1 MRNVISC
8 CKKPGLVASLLAWLL
23 LTAVASAAAEDS
35 SDDDQGAT
43 DSPVSDS
50 GQPQRDSPW
59 LLTPT
64 FSVDPKLGRNIGAI
78 AAYLHRFDEAS
89 PVSLTGATLSYS
101 NTDSLVSAVFTDLYW
116 GADHHRLT
124 AGAAYGDINNE
135 YDDFLGS
142 GQTVETNDDVKSLFM
157 RYRYRVVGNWFFGGQ
172 LVRTNYVIGV
182 PAPEEVVNNQVGLMG
197 FNATGLGLVV
207 ERDGRNHVRNP
218 TSGSHLVVDGTR
230 YSSSDDQPDL
240 DNGDLLEEL
249 LPEDSLIGSKG
260 DFDVLRGNFNH
271 YSSLGHWFTQDSA
284 PETVLAVQA
293 YTRLT
298 HDAPV
303 SGYSSVIVPGYTRGN
318 YLGENSVGAQFDLR
332 MPVSARW
339 GVVVFGGIGCLF
351 GDGVSS
357 NATSQSCSDELYPG
371 IGAGVSW
378 LVKPESGVV
387 MRIEVAK
394 GSGDNSAAYLRFGH
408 PF

>member
-1 MRNVISC
+1 MRKILSC
-8 CKKPGLVASLLAWLL
+8 CTNPGLFFSLLVWLVV
-23 LTAVASAAAEDS
+23 TAVASAAAEESVAGDGEALEPSTNDS
-35 SDDDQGAT
+35 A
-43 DSPVSDS
+43 P
-50 GQPQRDSPW
+50 PQRDSPW

-64 FSVDPKLGRNIGAI
+64 FSVDPKLGRNLGAI

-89 PVSLTGATLSYS
+89 PISLSGATLSYS
-101 NTDSLVSAVFTDLYW
+101 NTDSLVSAMFADLYW

-142 GQTVETNDDVKSLFM
+142 GQTVETNDDLKSLFM
-157 RYRYRVVGNWFFGGQ
+157 RYRYRVVGDWFFGGQ
-172 LVRTNYVIGV
+172 LVRTNYVIGI

-197 FNATGLGLVV
+197 FNATGLGFVV

-249 LPEDSLIGSKG
+249 LPEDSLIDSNG

-271 YSSLGHWFTQDSA
+271 YSSLGHWFTGDQA

-318 YLGENSVGAQFDLR
+318 YLGENSVGGQFDLR
-332 MPVSARW
+332 MPISQRW

-351 GDGVSS
+351 GDGIGS

-387 MRIEVAK
+387 MRMEAAK
-394 GSGDNSAAYLRFGH
+394 GSGDNSAVYLRFGH

>member
-1 MRNVISC
+1 MHRFTHIFICLSLFIW
-8 CKKPGLVASLLAWLL
+8 LV
-23 LTAVASAAAEDS
+23 TTGTRSADAQEMEDDAAEAEKAQAVN
-35 SDDDQGAT
+35 SD
-43 DSPVSDS
+43 
-50 GQPQRDSPW
+50 QPQRDSPW

-64 FSVDPKLGRNIGAI
+64 FSVDPKLGRNVGGI
-78 AAYLHRFDEAS
+78 AAYLHRFDDAS
-89 PVSLTGATLSYS
+89 PVSLSGATLSYS
-101 NTDSLVSAVFTDLYW
+101 NTDSLVSAMFTDLYW

-124 AGAAYGDINNE
+124 AGVAYGDINNE

-142 GQTVETNDDVKSLFM
+142 GKTVETTDDLKTLFM
-157 RYRYRVVGNWFFGGQ
+157 RYRYRVVGDWFFGGQ

-182 PAPEEVVNNQVGLMG
+182 PTSDEMASNQAGLMG
-197 FNATGLGLVV
+197 FNATGVGFVV
-207 ERDGRNHVRNP
+207 ERDSRNHVRNP
-218 TSGSHLVVDGTR
+218 TSGSHFVVDGTR
-230 YSSSDDQPDL
+230 YSSSDDEPIL

-249 LPEDSLIGSKG
+249 LPEDSLLDSNS

-271 YSSLGHWFTQDSA
+271 YSSLGHWFTGVDA

-318 YLGENSVGAQFDLR
+318 YLGENSVGGQFDLR
-332 MPVSARW
+332 MPLSKRW

-351 GDGVSS
+351 GDGIGS

-387 MRIEVAK
+387 MRMEAAK
-394 GSGDNSAAYLRFGH
+394 GSGDNSAVYLRFGH

>member
-1 MRNVISC
+1 VHRFTHIFICLSLFIW
-8 CKKPGLVASLLAWLL
+8 LVTTGARA
-23 LTAVASAAAEDS
+23 AVAQEMEDDATEAENAQAVN
-35 SDDDQGAT
+35 SD
-43 DSPVSDS
+43 
-50 GQPQRDSPW
+50 QPQRDSPW

-64 FSVDPKLGRNIGAI
+64 FSVDPKLGRNVGAI

-89 PVSLTGATLSYS
+89 PVSLTGAMLSYS
-101 NTDSLVSAVFTDLYW
+101 NTDSLVSAMFTDLYW

-142 GQTVETNDDVKSLFM
+142 GQTVATTDDLKTLFM
-157 RYRYRVVGNWFFGGQ
+157 RYRYRVVGDWFFGGQ

-182 PAPEEVVNNQVGLMG
+182 PTSDEMASNQVGLMG
-197 FNATGLGLVV
+197 FNATGVGFVV

-249 LPEDSLIGSKG
+249 LPEDPLINSNS

-271 YSSLGHWFTQDSA
+271 YSSLGHWFTGDSA

-298 HDAPV
+298 YDAPI

-318 YLGENSVGAQFDLR
+318 YLGENSVGGQFDLR
-332 MPVSARW
+332 MPLSKRW
-339 GVVVFGGIGCLF
+339 GVVVFGGVGCLF
-351 GDGVSS
+351 GDGLGP

-378 LVKPESGVV
+378 LVKPQSGVV
-387 MRIEVAK
+387 VRLEAAK
-394 GSGDNSAAYLRFGH
+394 GSGDNSAFYLRFGH